1 MRAFI
6 PPELTAESEPFWR
19 SGSEGRL
26 LIARCRACGLFL
38 HPPRPACRR
47 CRSMDIGHQ
56 PVSGRGTV
64 HSVTSVHHGFV
75 AGVDLPYLVALIEL
89 DEQPGLRLL
98 TNVVECAPE
107 QVHIGM
113 RVSVVFEP
121 VEGADGVSLPRF
133 RPEDGR

>member
-1 MRAFI
+1 
-6 PPELTAESEPFWR
+6 
-19 SGSEGRL
+19 
-26 LIARCRACGLFL
+26 
-38 HPPRPACRR
+38 
-47 CRSMDIGHQ
+47 MDIGHQ

-64 HSVTSVHHGFV
+64 HSVTAVHHGFV
-75 AGVDLPYLVALIEL
+75 PGVDLPYLVALIEL

-121 VEGADGVSLPRF
+121 VEGVDGVSLPRF